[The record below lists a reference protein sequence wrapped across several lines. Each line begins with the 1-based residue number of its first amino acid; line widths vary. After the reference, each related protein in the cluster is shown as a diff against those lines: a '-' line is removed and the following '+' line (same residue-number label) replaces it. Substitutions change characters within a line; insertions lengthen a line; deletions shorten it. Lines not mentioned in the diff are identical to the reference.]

1 MGKLAELEDL
11 ADMAVRAI
19 TFDFWMTLFEEHNRA
34 ERHQVRVNAFCEAT
48 GVDPVAADT
57 AIQEAHAAFF
67 RVHATEQRTLA
78 PADAVRM
85 ACESL
90 EVSLTQTV
98 FQDLSGLFGTA
109 IFDYPPIP
117 IAGALDAVRAA
128 SERVPIGLISDSGMS
143 PGSSLRSL
151 LDAQGFTPYFTTLT
165 FSDEVGVAKPQ
176 APMFEQTAEAL
187 NVAPDELLHLGD
199 LEPTDI
205 KGVQALGGMAG
216 LFAGA
221 NDRFAKDTRAE
232 HTFYHWHEFVDALP
246 ELL

>member
-1 MGKLAELEDL
+1 MAELEGL

-34 ERHQVRVNAFCEAT
+34 ERHQVRVDEFCEAT
-48 GVDPVAADT
+48 GADPVAADT
-57 AIQEAHAAFF
+57 AIQKAHAEFF

-85 ACESL
+85 ACDAL
-90 EVSLTQTV
+90 EISMAPAT
-98 FQDLSGLFGTA
+98 FQKLAEVFGTA
-109 IFDYPPIP
+109 IFAYPPVPIP
-117 IAGALDAVRAA
+117 GALDAVRAA
-128 SERVPIGLISDSGMS
+128 AEQLPIGIISDSGMS
-143 PGSSLRSL
+143 PGSSLRRL
-151 LDAQGFTPYFTTLT
+151 LDDNGFTPHFTTLT

-176 APMFEQTAEAL
+176 APMFERTAKAL
-187 NVAPDELLHLGD
+187 NVAPHELLHLGD

-221 NDRFAKDTRAE
+221 NNRFAKDTRAE

-246 ELL
+246 GLL